1 MTPITDLEYAWYDT
15 EATKKANLHNE
26 AADFLQACQIG
37 NI

>member
-26 AADFLQACQIG
+26 AADFFTG
-37 NI
+37 VSNR